1 MMSKKAKLTA
11 IILAIMSSVVG
22 ITGCSNGTVSNNSE
36 KTNTTISSV
45 TLSEPVSSDVSS
57 DSLSEPVS
65 SNVSSNSSSKLDS
78 SKISSGDSS
87 KSVSSDTGSGEVSPS
102 NIADDVNHDTAR
114 VTSEQIKAIKA
125 GTSYKDIIASLP
137 NTANYG
143 HNGLRQ
149 YIVDDD
155 KLLVLRFDNINDVCD
170 LSGNDLLSSAKSYKY
185 PGENQ
190 PKPSDES
197 LLSAYGIVIDDDFIS
212 CIGNDGSECYSLLTN
227 DAEIVFEDGTAATKD
242 DISLMRGVVIFFD
255 YTLDSSPPQA
265 HCKKVIILK

>member
-36 KTNTTISSV
+36 KINTTISSV
-45 TLSEPVSSDVSS
+45 TLSEPVSSD
-57 DSLSEPVS
+57 
-65 SNVSSNSSSKLDS
+65 VSSNSSSKLDS

-102 NIADDVNHDTAR
+102 NIADDVNYDTAR

-170 LSGNDLLSSAKSYKY
+170 L
-185 PGENQ
+185 
-190 PKPSDES
+190 
-197 LLSAYGIVIDDDFIS
+197 
-212 CIGNDGSECYSLLTN
+212 
-227 DAEIVFEDGTAATKD
+227 
-242 DISLMRGVVIFFD
+242 
-255 YTLDSSPPQA
+255 
-265 HCKKVIILK
+265 

>member
-22 ITGCSNGTVSNNSE
+22 IKGCSNGTVSNNSE

-57 DSLSEPVS
+57 NSLSEPVS
-65 SNVSSNSSSKLDS
+65 SN
-78 SKISSGDSS
+78 
-87 KSVSSDTGSGEVSPS
+87 
-102 NIADDVNHDTAR
+102 IADDVNYDTAR

>member
-1 MMSKKAKLTA
+1 MIYGGRTMISKKAKLTV
-11 IILAIMSSVVG
+11 IILAIISSVVG
-22 ITGCSNGTVSNNSE
+22 ITGCSNIAASNNNE
-36 KTNTTISSV
+36 KTNATITSAASSK
-45 TLSEPVSSDVSS
+45 SN
-57 DSLSEPVS
+57 S
-65 SNVSSNSSSKLDS
+65 SNVSSSSSSEPDS
-78 SKISSGDSS
+78 SKTSSGDSS
-87 KSVSSDTGSGEVSPS
+87 KSVSSDTSSGEISSS
-102 NIADDVNHDTAR
+102 NIADDVNYDTAR

-170 LSGNDLLSSAKSYKY
+170 LSGNDLLLSAKSYKY
-185 PGENQ
+185 PSENQ
-190 PKPSDES
+190 PTPSDKS
-197 LLSAYGIVIDDDFIS
+197 LLSVYGIVIDDDFIS
-212 CIGNDGSECYSLLTN
+212 CIGNDGSEGYSLLTN
-227 DAEIVFEDGTAATKD
+227 DAEIVFEDGTAATED
-242 DISLMRGVVIFFD
+242 DISFMRGVVIFFD